1 MKSQF
6 LFKAVFVALT
16 ALFLFSCTKTTRE
29 QKNTVEIEIYTNIDI
44 LYIDI
49 DKRHLTSESG
59 KYDIVFQDL
68 NKMKE
73 YISELSAEH
82 SNLIY
87 K

>member
-1 MKSQF
+1 MKSK
-6 LFKAVFVALT
+6 LYFKAVFVALT
-16 ALFLFSCTKTTRE
+16 ALFLSGCTKSTKK

-49 DKRHLTSESG
+49 DKKHLTSESG
-59 KYDIVFQDL
+59 KYNIVFQDQ
-68 NKMKE
+68 NQMKK

-82 SNLIY
+82 SNLMY

>member
-1 MKSQF
+1 MKTSF
-6 LFKAVFVALT
+6 YFKAVFAALT
-16 ALFLFSCTKTTRE
+16 ALFLFSCTKTTKE
-29 QKNTVEIEIYTNIDI
+29 QKSTVEIEIYTNIDI
-44 LYIDI
+44 LYIDV
-49 DKRHLTSESG
+49 DNRHLTSESG

-82 SNLIY
+82 SNLVY

>member
-1 MKSQF
+1 MKSSF
-6 LFKAVFVALT
+6 HFKAVFVALT
-16 ALFLFSCTKTTRE
+16 ALFLSSCTNSAKE
-29 QKNTVEIEIYTNIDI
+29 QKKTVEIEIYTNIDI

-49 DKRHLTSESG
+49 NNRHLTSESG

-82 SNLIY
+82 SNLVY